1 MKRIAKFH
9 KVSFEQFAKDWKD
22 TFEQYSEEE
31 IRNIYDSLKLPKRA
45 TTGSAGYDFYAP
57 VDVTMKPGEI
67 VKIPTGIRVEM
78 EEGWVLKCYPRSG
91 LGFKFRLQLNNT
103 VGIIDSDYFF
113 SDNEG
118 HIFAKLTNDTREDKT
133 IQIPAGTGFM
143 QGIFVEY
150 GITVDDDADA
160 VSNILVNDY
169 DIDISNIVNLA
180 QEKREND
187 GLVMLVSIF
196 LYGFIIVVSLIGVTN
211 IFNTLTTSM
220 ELRSREF
227 AMFRSIGMSGR
238 EFNRMI
244 RLESIFYGSKSL
256 IGGLILG
263 NVLSYIIY
271 LAQGSGSGMTY
282 NIPVAAIIISVVA
295 VILLI
300 YFIMQYSLIKIK
312 RQNIIE
318 TIRGIE

>member
-113 SDNEG
+113 SDNASSRLPVG
-118 HIFAKLTNDTREDKT
+118 SSASSTAGLFTTARAMPTRCCS
-133 IQIPAGTGFM
+133 PP
-143 QGIFVEY
+143 
-150 GITVDDDADA
+150 
-160 VSNILVNDY
+160 
-169 DIDISNIVNLA
+169 
-180 QEKREND
+180 
-187 GLVMLVSIF
+187 
-196 LYGFIIVVSLIGVTN
+196 
-211 IFNTLTTSM
+211 
-220 ELRSREF
+220 
-227 AMFRSIGMSGR
+227 
-238 EFNRMI
+238 
-244 RLESIFYGSKSL
+244 ES
-256 IGGLILG
+256 
-263 NVLSYIIY
+263 
-271 LAQGSGSGMTY
+271 
-282 NIPVAAIIISVVA
+282 
-295 VILLI
+295 
-300 YFIMQYSLIKIK
+300 
-312 RQNIIE
+312 
-318 TIRGIE
+318 